1 MSALF
6 AITTR
11 GLETIA
17 AEELGRLAPVGGL
30 EIGYR
35 RVAFTSDAALATWL
49 GPRTV
54 DDCFIHLATWNDLSH
69 RREALE
75 QCARLSTA
83 LDLGQAARQIRALR
97 PVEQRPSFSLTV
109 NFVGKRNYSGDEL
122 KAALGKALAQRLSWT
137 WQERDDDAQLNVR
150 MFIEHQI
157 AHLGMR
163 IGLRPLHERSYK
175 LAHVPGS
182 LRPPVAA
189 AMLACAGALPGERLL
204 DPCCGAGTILVEA
217 HSRGLHVLGGDCD
230 QVALDAAGAN
240 LATAGHGGVRLQ
252 RWDLTALPLADG
264 SVERVVTNLPWDR
277 QVAVGSE
284 LEGFHRRA
292 MHEIA
297 RVLTPSGSATVL
309 TTHPQLVAIPGRT
322 RTSCV
327 EISLHGQTP
336 VIVTQR

>member
-17 AEELGRLAPVGGL
+17 GAELGRLAALGAVEL
-30 EIGYR
+30 GYR
-35 RVAFTSDAALATWL
+35 RVAFSSDAVLATWL
-49 GPRTV
+49 APRTV
-54 DDCFIHLATWNDLSH
+54 DDCFLHLATWNDVPH

-75 QCARLSTA
+75 QCARLSSA

-97 PVEQRPSFSLTV
+97 PVAQRPGFSLTV

-122 KAALGKALAQRLSWT
+122 KAALGQALARRLSWT
-137 WQERDDDAQLNVR
+137 WQERDDDAQLNLR
-150 MFIEHQI
+150 MFIEHQT
-157 AHLGMR
+157 AHLGVR

-175 LAHVPGS
+175 LVHVPGS

-189 AMLACAGALPGERLL
+189 AMLECAGVSAGERLL

-217 HSRGLHVLGGDCD
+217 LHRGLRVLGGD
-230 QVALDAAGAN
+230 QSETALDAAAAN
-240 LATAGHGGVRLQ
+240 LAAAGADPALQ
-252 RWDLTALPLADG
+252 RWDLTALPLADA

-277 QVAVGSE
+277 QVSVTSK
-284 LEGFHRRA
+284 LEDFHRRA
-292 MHEIA
+292 MREIA
-297 RVLTPSGSATVL
+297 RVLTPGGSATVL
-309 TTHPQLVAIPGRT
+309 TTHPQLVEIPGRT
-322 RTSCV
+322 RTGCI

-336 VIVTQR
+336 VIITQR